1 MRGDK
6 NPIPSFFY
14 ASSCLVVC
22 NYIFCAMEINLK
34 SWKSFRKSIFAIFG
48 FTFSYAKLFRAEND
62 DNDDDNDNDDE
73 MTKSKPTKFCAP
85 L

>member
-1 MRGDK
+1 
-6 NPIPSFFY
+6 
-14 ASSCLVVC
+14 
-22 NYIFCAMEINLK
+22 MEINLK

-48 FTFSYAKLFRAEND
+48 FSFSYAKLFRAEND
-62 DNDDDNDNDDE
+62 DNDDDNDDDE